1 MLRILKRGIR
11 RGRESDKK
19 NYEAKSSGKTISK
32 KNQGV
37 KRRGERKRQKLSG
50 VQRNKLGIKKELGEA
65 QKGHE
70 KCKKDEDVQ
79 KQLVSI
85 LDKKNVCV
93 KEMEG
98 EDKEKGGRR

>member
-37 KRRGERKRQKLSG
+37 KRRGERKR
-50 VQRNKLGIKKELGEA
+50 
-65 QKGHE
+65 
-70 KCKKDEDVQ
+70 
-79 KQLVSI
+79 
-85 LDKKNVCV
+85 
-93 KEMEG
+93 
-98 EDKEKGGRR
+98 